1 MRPKTSKCTKVEV
14 MTSGFDERF
23 HHYCKTSKTYFEAY
37 EKTEIEFESSFGKRK
52 YSNYDSFRVTM
63 NKRMKK

>member
-1 MRPKTSKCTKVEV
+1 VKIKFEILVLLSPR
-14 MTSGFDERF
+14 GFDERF

>member
-1 MRPKTSKCTKVEV
+1 MKIKFEILILLSPR
-14 MTSGFDERF
+14 GFDERF
-23 HHYCKTSKTYFEAY
+23 HHYCRTSKTYFEAY
-37 EKTEIEFESSFGKRK
+37 EKTEIEFETSFGKRK